1 MLSRMNRFRRHRWRT
16 PISLLA
22 MLALVWA
29 QLVLASHPACAVSA
43 MASMPAH
50 AEHADHAQPAAA
62 DPPPPCHGASL
73 SEDAPLC
80 ASHCSQ
86 GDLSKA
92 APRLVPVPTLGP
104 VSIMSVV
111 TVQRLPDAAG
121 HAVAARPRVAWHR
134 PTPHPASLLLI

>member
-1 MLSRMNRFRRHRWRT
+1 MVSRMNRFRRHRWRT

-29 QLVLASHPACAVSA
+29 QLVLAGHPACMGSA

-50 AEHADHAQPAAA
+50 AEHADHGQSAGA
-62 DPPPPCHGASL
+62 DPAPPCHGTPL
-73 SEDAPLC
+73 NGDTPLC

-86 GDLSKA
+86 GDLSKE
-92 APRLVPVPTLGP
+92 APRLESVPTLGP
-104 VSIMSVV
+104 VPIMSVV
-111 TVQRLPDAAG
+111 AVQRLPDAAG
-121 HAVAARPRVAWHR
+121 RAVAARPRVAWHR